1 MASIITTN
9 PEFHV
14 HFSREE
20 SIREQDLF
28 PRPTFTSTDHTK
40 NGIASERMVMIDSLK
55 GIN

>member
-1 MASIITTN
+1 MASIITN
-9 PEFHV
+9 PEFNV